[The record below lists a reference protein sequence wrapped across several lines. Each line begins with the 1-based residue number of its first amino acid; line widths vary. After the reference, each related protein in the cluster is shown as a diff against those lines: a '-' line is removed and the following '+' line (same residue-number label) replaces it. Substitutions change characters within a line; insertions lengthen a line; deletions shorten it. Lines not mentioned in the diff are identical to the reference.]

1 MNITEQIRQFLANSS
16 KNSLSPE
23 ELAAGLGLQKS
34 ADYKRLVQTLAVME
48 HDGSLVFT
56 KKGKIQLPPEN
67 VLLEGTFRGNER
79 GFGFV
84 HYDDE
89 EEDIYISKEHTG
101 YAMDG
106 DTVAVDI
113 IAVADPF
120 KQKGPEGKV
129 VEVRKRGLTQLV
141 GEFTLFSEEE
151 IVETDL
157 YGVVKPK
164 DKKLA
169 AFQIFVAAEGIR
181 PIDGSV
187 VQVEITHYPE
197 KGYGTSLEGLVT
209 SVLGHKNDPGMDIL
223 SIVVAH
229 GIPMEFPEDVL
240 KQADQVPDAI
250 DPTAFPERR
259 DLRDQTVVTIDGA
272 DAKDLDDAVTVRKLA
287 NGNYFLGVHIADVS
301 YYVTEDSPLDREA
314 FERGTSVYLTDRVIP
329 MIPHRL
335 SNGICSLNPK
345 VPRLTMSCEMEID
358 PQGKVVHHEIFQSII
373 QTTERM
379 TYTSVNEILE
389 DRNPET
395 MERYQAL
402 VPMFETMAEL
412 HEILTA
418 MRERRGA
425 VSFEDR
431 EAQVVVDEV
440 GHPEAILLRSRG
452 VGEKL
457 IESFMLAAN
466 ETVAEHFNKR
476 RLPFLYRIHEE
487 PKEDK
492 LRRFFDFAATL
503 GLVIKT
509 TKGSITPTDLKRIV
523 EEVADKPES
532 FVVNTMLLR
541 SMQQAKYSEVN
552 YGHYGLGAEYYTH
565 FTSPIRRYPDLI
577 VHRLI
582 RAYGKDSSKENQE
595 KWAEKLPEIAVH
607 SSQMERRAVDC
618 EREVDGMKKAEYMA
632 AHIGEEFEGIV
643 SSVVRFGLFVEL
655 PNTIEGMI
663 HITNLKQDYFH
674 FMETQLA
681 LVGERTGVTFK
692 IGQKVKVKVTKADPV
707 TQEIDFELV
716 EAEEVTPIVRQE
728 NRKRRRSREKNQRNN
743 RKKGNFKDQGKT
755 KEKPGKGKEKSGKGK
770 TNAGFTQSGK
780 SGKKPNG
787 KKGAKKP
794 FYKGVKKKGK

>member
-1 MNITEQIRQFLANSS
+1 MVKDSKEQIRQFIRQS
-16 KNSLSPE
+16 KKSSLSPE

-34 ADYKRLVQTLAVME
+34 GDYKALIQTVAAME
-48 HDGSLVFT
+48 QEGSVVFT
-56 KKGKIQLPPEN
+56 KKGKIQLPPQN
-67 VLLEGTFRGNER
+67 VLLEGIFRGNER

-84 HYDDE
+84 NYDEE
-89 EEDIYISKEHTG
+89 EEDIYIPKDQTG

-113 IAVADPF
+113 TAVADPF
-120 KQKGPEGKV
+120 KQKGAEGKV
-129 VEVRKRGLTQLV
+129 VEIRKRNISQLV

-181 PIDGSV
+181 PVDGSV

-197 KGYGTSLEGLVT
+197 KGYASSLEGLVT
-209 SVLGHKNDPGMDIL
+209 SVLGHKDDPGMDIL

-229 GIPMEFPEDVL
+229 GIPLEFPEPVL
-240 KQADQVPDAI
+240 TQANEVPDTI
-250 DPTAFPERR
+250 DPTDFPERR
-259 DLRDQTVVTIDGA
+259 DLREQLVVTIDGA
-272 DAKDLDDAVTVRKLA
+272 DAKDLDDAVTVRKLE
-287 NGNYFLGVHIADVS
+287 NGHYFLGVHIADVS
-301 YYVTEDSPLDREA
+301 YYVTEDSPLDGEA

-335 SNGICSLNPK
+335 SNGICSLNPN
-345 VPRLTMSCEMEID
+345 VPRLTMSCEMEIN
-358 PQGKVVHHEIFQSII
+358 QEGKVVHHEIFPSII
-373 QTTERM
+373 QTTARM

-389 DRNPET
+389 EHNSET
-395 MERYQAL
+395 RARYQNL
-402 VPMFETMAEL
+402 VPMFEDMAEL
-412 HEILTA
+412 HEILTK

-440 GHPEAILLRSRG
+440 GHPEAIVLRSRG
-452 VGEKL
+452 VGEKM

-476 RLPFLYRIHEE
+476 HLPFLYRIHEE

-503 GLVIKT
+503 GLVVKT
-509 TKGSITPTDLKRIV
+509 TKGSITPTDLKKIV

-552 YGHYGLGAEYYTH
+552 YGHYGLGADYYTH

-582 RAYGKDSSKENQE
+582 RAYGEDISKKNQE
-595 KWAEKLPEIAVH
+595 KWAEKLPEIALH
-607 SSQMERRAVDC
+607 SSQMERRAVEC

-632 AHIGEEFEGIV
+632 AHVGEEFEGIV

-681 LVGERTGVTFK
+681 LVGERTGLTFK
-692 IGQKVKVKVTKADPV
+692 IGQKVKVKVIKADPV

-716 EAEEVTPIVRQE
+716 EAEEVTPIARQE
-728 NRKRRRSREKNQRNN
+728 NRKRRRAREKNQKDRNQN
-743 RKKGNFKDQGKT
+743 KGKDKSKYKGKKKGEGHSQSSKQGK
-755 KEKPGKGKEKSGKGK
+755 
-770 TNAGFTQSGK
+770 AK
-780 SGKKPNG
+780 SGKKKNYSG
-787 KKGAKKP
+787 KDTNAKKKP
-794 FYKGVKKKGK
+794 FYKGIKKKGK